1 MKLNKYLK
9 YNMKTAKEKAEE
21 LVDKYWKINT
31 ENDYWTVSL
40 SLGKRMAI
48 IAVNEVL
55 EMVDEESLYFDYWLE
70 VKEEIQ
76 KYLL

>member
-1 MKLNKYLK
+1 
-9 YNMKTAKEKAEE
+9 MKTAKEKAEE

-70 VKEEIQ
+70 VKQEIK

>member
-1 MKLNKYLK
+1 
-9 YNMKTAKEKAEE
+9 MKTAKEKAEE

>member
-70 VKEEIQ
+70 VKQEIK